1 MMQKRRRPALR
12 VFVVFHSFSL
22 LGLCGLAAFS
32 FFSGLFELWRA
43 LQFLYFVHGMRLY
56 TLFFFSI
63 LALLF
68 NVFRWLCY
76 LLPFFFKRS
85 SYSVCT
91 YVYTLGQSLHNLYFL
106 RFFKP
111 CCLLLCSI
119 FIFPWLQRL
128 HVFSRG
134 RCHYWFLRVCCAI
147 VSCFFFFFISSFFFF
162 FLSFC
167 LTASFFFSY
176 SPSRTRSSKYKQK
189 NKLFFFFPF
198 QKRQNRED
206 KKKKKT
212 HTWRFNWTSFSTCS
226 SAKKQKKLLFLSF
239 FEFGKNG
246 SPFLCALFSF
256 CFFLFLGWCRHRLE

>member
-189 NKLFFFFPF
+189 NKLFFFFLSR
-198 QKRQNRED
+198 KDKIEKI
-206 KKKKKT
+206 KKKKKLT
-212 HTWRFNWTSFSTCS
+212 LGGSTGRLFRRVHRPKNKKNCSFS
-226 SAKKQKKLLFLSF
+226 LFLNSGKTEALFCVLYFLFVSSF
-239 FEFGKNG
+239 FLADVDIG
-246 SPFLCALFSF
+246 
-256 CFFLFLGWCRHRLE
+256 